1 LLKPHKIYFALDR
14 EVSVLIDNR
23 SGKIDYFES
32 SLLPL
37 VTPDAVE
44 AAITRARESQATLVA
59 ATSVVKTRTLTTLQR
74 QDEVRRIE
82 REKRHLE
89 VVAKKAKDVVERD
102 EAEQLRMASGVLF
115 EVSALSALVE
125 ARLETERRLIL
136 DEQTDLKARNFH
148 HSRLLRRTF
157 DVFLLMRTLRKR
169 RTIKA
174 DRYYKEKTAVAILS
188 KWQEQVKTSK
198 GLYAIAASRS
208 DAKVKR
214 ITFLRLKEGV
224 KNQRIIDAEL
234 TAKIHGLRQLHVI
247 DRWVVSSA
255 KNLARKA
262 SMRYRL
268 EAEVES
274 RFRRHVLQRAFDS
287 WANAL
292 GDMKEERE
300 ARIRQDIIVKRA
312 LEMLNEDFNEQT

>member
-1 LLKPHKIYFALDR
+1 MPA
-14 EVSVLIDNR
+14 VS
-23 SGKIDYFES
+23 
-32 SLLPL
+32 
-37 VTPDAVE
+37 PDAVE
-44 AAITRARESQATLVA
+44 AAITRAREKQATLVA
-59 ATSVVKTRTLTTLQR
+59 STSVVKTQTLTTKLQR

-102 EAEQLRMASGVLF
+102 EAEQLRMASGVLSD
-115 EVSALSALVE
+115 VSTLSALVE
-125 ARLETERRLIL
+125 ARLETQRRLIL
-136 DEQTDLKARNFH
+136 DEQLDLQARIFH

-188 KWQEQVKTSK
+188 KWQEQAKASR
-198 GLYAIAASRS
+198 GLFEAAASRS
-208 DAKVKR
+208 NANVKR

-274 RFRRHVLQRAFDS
+274 RFRRCVLQRAFDS

-300 ARIRQDIIVKRA
+300 ARIRQDRIVKRA
-312 LEMLNEDFNEQT
+312 LEMLNEEFNEQT